1 MLTLREAREAK
12 FLSQRELAEQAGVSR
27 TAIANIEL
35 GQSRPYGRTAR
46 KIAEALG
53 LEPAAIDWPKTIEP
67 AAAQAD

>member
-1 MLTLREAREAK
+1 M
-12 FLSQRELAEQAGVSR
+12 SR

-67 AAAQAD
+67 VAAQSD